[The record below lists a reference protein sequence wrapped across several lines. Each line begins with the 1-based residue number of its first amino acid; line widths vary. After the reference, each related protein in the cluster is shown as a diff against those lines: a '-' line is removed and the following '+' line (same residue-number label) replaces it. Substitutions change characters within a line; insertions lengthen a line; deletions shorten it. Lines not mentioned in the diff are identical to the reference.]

1 MYFAQETLDRLS
13 DGVAG
18 LTGERIDVCD
28 GLLARN
34 YAVARAKEFAT
45 HGVSRRLRT
54 MAHCIERVFAIVPPE
69 REDHPSTDEL
79 VDAVT
84 YIQAFIFNCFAC
96 LDNLA
101 WIWVC
106 EQQLTT
112 DRGETIPA
120 ASIGLGKKCRVVRQS
135 LPPDFRKHLKSLDKW
150 FAHLENFRHALAH
163 RIPLY
168 IPPGVVREQDVAQY
182 RLLELQIAKARRK
195 RNQNRYEKLKAA
207 QEALTRYQP
216 EMVHSPEDKSKRI
229 VFHPQLL
236 SDFHTVC
243 DLAKR
248 MNAALDT
255 ERRPTVKRKFW
266 RGIFRIEAFLSR
278 IVRLFSPHSQNA
290 SE

>member
-1 MYFAQETLDRLS
+1 MFFAQETLDKLN

-18 LTGERIDVCD
+18 LTAKRIEVYDS
-28 GLLARN
+28 LLARD
-34 YAVARAKEFAT
+34 YAVTRAKEFAT

-54 MAHCIERVFAIVPPE
+54 MAHCIERVFAILPPE
-69 REDHPSTDEL
+69 REDHPSMDEL

-120 ASIGLGKKCRVVRQS
+120 GWVGLGKKYRVVRQS
-135 LPPDFRKHLKSLDKW
+135 LPQDFRKHLKSLDKW

-168 IPPGVVREQDVAQY
+168 IPPAVLREQDVAQY
-182 RLLELQIAKARRK
+182 QLLELQIAKARRK
-195 RNQNRYEKLKAA
+195 RNQNRYERLKAA

-229 VFHPQLL
+229 VFHPQIL
-236 SDFHTVC
+236 SDFETVC

-248 MNAALDT
+248 MNTALDT
-255 ERRPTVKRKFW
+255 EPCSTIKREFW
-266 RGIFRIEAFLSR
+266 RRIFWVEAL
-278 IVRLFSPHSQNA
+278 VGRLAQLFRPSNQNA
-290 SE
+290 LE

>member
-1 MYFAQETLDRLS
+1 MFFAQETLDRLN

-18 LTGERIDVCD
+18 LTGKRIEVYEA
-28 GLLARN
+28 LLARD
-34 YAVARAKEFAT
+34 YRVPRAREFAM
-45 HGVSRRLRT
+45 HGLSRRLRT
-54 MAHCIERVFAIVPPE
+54 MAHCIERVFAILPPE
-69 REDHPSTDEL
+69 REDHPSMDEL

-112 DRGETIPA
+112 DRGETIPTTWV
-120 ASIGLGKKCRVVRQS
+120 GLGKKCRVVRRS
-135 LPPDFRKHLKSLDKW
+135 LPPDFRKHLRSLDKW

-163 RIPLY
+163 RVPLY
-168 IPPGVVREQDVAQY
+168 IPPAVAPEQNVARYQ
-182 RLLELQIAKARRK
+182 LLELQIAKERRK
-195 RNQNRYEKLKAA
+195 RNQNRFERLKAA

-236 SDFHTVC
+236 SDFDAVC

-248 MNAALDT
+248 MNTALDT
-255 ERRPTVKRKFW
+255 EPRSTIKRKFW
-266 RGIFRIEAFLSR
+266 RGIFRIQAFLG
-278 IVRLFSPHSQNA
+278 VFARLFWPKGQDA

>member
-1 MYFAQETLDRLS
+1 MYFAQETLDRLY
-13 DGVAG
+13 DAVAG
-18 LTGERIDVCD
+18 LTGKRLDVCD

-34 YAVARAKEFAT
+34 YAVPRAKEFAM

-54 MAHCIERVFAIVPPE
+54 MAHCIERVFAILPPE
-69 REDHPSTDEL
+69 REDRPSMDEL

-112 DRGETIPA
+112 DHGETIPA
-120 ASIGLGKKCRVVRQS
+120 AWVGLGKKSRVVRHS
-135 LPPDFRKHLKSLDKW
+135 LPSDLRKHLKSLDTW

-168 IPPGVVREQDVAQY
+168 IPPVVVPEQNVARY
-182 RLLELQIAKARRK
+182 ELLELQIAKARRR

-207 QEALTRYQP
+207 QQALARYQP

-236 SDFHTVC
+236 SDFDTVC

-248 MNAALDT
+248 MNTALDM
-255 ERRPTVKRKFW
+255 EPRSTVKAKLW
-266 RGIFRIEAFLSR
+266 RGIFCAETF
-278 IVRLFSPHSQNA
+278 VGRLAQLFRPSSGGT
-290 SE
+290 